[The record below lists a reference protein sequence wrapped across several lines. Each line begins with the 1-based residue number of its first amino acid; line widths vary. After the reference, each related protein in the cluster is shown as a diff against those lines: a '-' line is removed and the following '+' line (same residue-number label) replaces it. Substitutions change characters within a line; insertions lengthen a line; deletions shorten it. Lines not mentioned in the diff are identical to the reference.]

1 MKRLTFTLLVAAVL
15 WGLMFFP
22 LTAPHFDFWQMM
34 AGSALLLTGLAT
46 LFAKAWWRRLHFTR
60 EDILLGVA
68 IAVVLWMVFWVGEKI
83 ATWLFDFARG
93 QVDSIYTIKD
103 GNSPALLSLL
113 LVLLIGPAEEIYW
126 RGYVQEQL
134 TRKLGA
140 DRGFLI
146 ATAAY
151 TLVHV
156 ASLNFMLVMSALVC
170 GVVWGGLYRLFPDRF
185 TAIVISHALWDAA
198 VFVWFPIL

>member
-1 MKRLTFTLLVAAVL
+1 MKRLTFTILVAAVL

-22 LTAPHFDFWQMM
+22 PVAPHFDFWQMM

-46 LFAKAWWRRLHFTR
+46 LFAKAWWTRLHFTR
-60 EDILLGVA
+60 ENILSGVA
-68 IAVVLWMVFWVGEKI
+68 IAVVLWIVFWVGEKI
-83 ATWLFDFARG
+83 ASWLFDFARG

-103 GNSPALLSLL
+103 GSSPLLLSLL

-156 ASLNFMLVMSALVC
+156 ASLNFMLIMSALVC